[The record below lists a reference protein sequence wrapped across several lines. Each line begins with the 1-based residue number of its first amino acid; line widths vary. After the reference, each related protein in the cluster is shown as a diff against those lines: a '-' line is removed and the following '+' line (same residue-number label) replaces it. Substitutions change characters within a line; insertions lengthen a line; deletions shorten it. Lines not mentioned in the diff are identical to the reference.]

1 MKKFIAA
8 VAVAMCSLTASAQM
22 WVGGSLGFSVVDYAG
37 NSSNLTTLTIAP
49 TLGYELSEKWEIGV
63 SIEETAIFAG
73 DNVNAFGIAPFAR
86 LNFFKSGIATI
97 FVDGGFSVST
107 QNYNS
112 SYVKTDSHTGFG
124 LGVRPGVKVEL
135 SKNLSLET
143 KTGFLGVKTV
153 TDSYT
158 TFGLGVNNEDL
169 SVGLVYEF

>member
-8 VAVAMCSLTASAQM
+8 VAVALCSLTASAQI
-22 WVGGSLGFSVVDYAG
+22 WVGGSLGFSVTDYQG
-37 NSSNLTTLTIAP
+37 SSTNLTTLTIAP
-49 TLGYELSEKWEIGV
+49 TIGYKLSEKWELGV
-63 SIEETAIFAG
+63 ALEETAIFAG

-86 LNFFKSGIATI
+86 LNFFNSGKATI

-124 LGVRPGVKVEL
+124 IGVRPGVKFEL
-135 SKNLSLET
+135 SENLALEA
-143 KTGFLGVKTV
+143 KTGYLGVKTV

-158 TFGLGVNNEDL
+158 KFGLGVNNEDL
-169 SVGLVYEF
+169 SIGLVYEF